1 MFTRSKKKSIV
12 WHLVGLFWNF
22 DEHRLRALWRLATA
36 LTLTAILTFALGA
49 PFFIISGSISS
60 PALEKTLLYVAALLA
75 IWLGT
80 RFIDRRPFS
89 DTGVYFKKDW
99 WIDLVFGLVLG
110 ALLMSIVFLIELAA
124 GWITVSEPF
133 YNVGIDQPF
142 ILSILP
148 PLLLLILV
156 GFVEELAFRG
166 YLLLNTA
173 EGFNGRFLN
182 PRAALILAWLL
193 SSAIFGIMHAFLPNA
208 TITSTANIIL
218 AGLWLGLGYVLTGSL
233 AIPIGIHITWNFFQG
248 YVFGFPVSGGRDFSA
263 TFIAI
268 AQGGPTVWA
277 GGDFGPEGGLI
288 GVAAMLLGILL
299 VIAWVYKRYGKIRL
313 YTPIANS
320 PTENEQ
326 ESLSTKIH

>member
-1 MFTRSKKKSIV
+1 MFERTKKKSIV
-12 WHLVGLFWNF
+12 WYLTGFFWNF
-22 DEHRLRALWRLATA
+22 EEHRMRALWRLASA
-36 LTLTAILTFALGA
+36 LTLTAILTFVLGA
-49 PFFIISGSISS
+49 PFFIISGAISS
-60 PALEKTLLYVAALLA
+60 PALEKTLLYIAALPA
-75 IWLGT
+75 IWLAT

-89 DTGVYFKKDW
+89 DTGIYIKKDW
-99 WIDLVFGLVLG
+99 WIDLIFGLLLG
-110 ALLMSIVFLIELAA
+110 ALLMTAVFLVELGA
-124 GWITVSEPF
+124 GWITVSQLF
-133 YNVGIDQPF
+133 YNMGTDQSF

-148 PLLLLILV
+148 PFFLLVLV

-193 SSAIFGIMHAFLPNA
+193 SSAIFGIMHALLPNA
-208 TITSTANIIL
+208 TITSTVNIIL
-218 AGLWLGLGYVLTGSL
+218 AGLWLGLGTILTGSL

-263 TFIAI
+263 TFVAI
-268 AQGGPTVWA
+268 DQGGPNIWA

-299 VIAWVYKRYGKIRL
+299 VIAWVYKRYGKIKL
-313 YTPIANS
+313 LHP
-320 PTENEQ
+320 
-326 ESLSTKIH
+326 